1 MAALSKIISVNNITS
16 VNVGQKPEVVGTL
29 KTATTS
35 GTLAPAQTTTTMTAT
50 GKVTLGTLATR
61 SGSST
66 PVKFSA
72 AVGDGKGLKID
83 LKCQNCTIDFK

>member
-1 MAALSKIISVNNITS
+1 MAALSKIVSVNNITT
-16 VNVGQKPEVVGTL
+16 VNVGKKPEALGTI
-29 KTATTS
+29 KAETISVTP
-35 GTLAPAQTTTTMTAT
+35 APAAQPNTITAT

-72 AVGDGKGLKID
+72 TVGDGKGLKID